1 MKIGIAFRIALRE
14 LRGGLRGFWVFLA
27 CLALGVGAIAA
38 VGSVRTSIEE
48 GLSQQGAVLLGGDA
62 ELDFTYRFADQA
74 ERDWMA
80 SVSERVSEIVDFRS
94 MAVAGTG
101 QTADRALTQVK
112 AVDDLYPLYG
122 EMRLSPEMPL
132 EQALQG
138 DGSTSSAVM
147 EQVLM
152 DRLGLSVGDIFSLG
166 TKRFVLTAAIAH
178 EPDNAS
184 AGFGLG
190 PRTIVASSALEGSG
204 LLSPGS
210 IFETKY
216 RMILPAGADLEQ
228 LEAEAES
235 RFQDT
240 GAHWHDRRSGAPGVE
255 RFVERI
261 GSFLVLV
268 GLAGLAVGGVGVSA
282 AVRAYLDGK
291 TAVIAT
297 LKTLG
302 ASGRTIFS
310 IYLLQIGMLAMTG
323 ITLGLIFGAAVPVLL
338 SPVIEAALPVEAAIG
353 VHVAPLAEAALYGAL
368 TALIFTLWP
377 LAKAEEI
384 RAAALFRDPAG
395 QMHGWPRPFFLIM
408 IVLLTVALV
417 ALAAAFSASP
427 RLALWTAGGILAAL
441 IVLVIA
447 ALGVKYLA
455 ARLARAK
462 ALRGHT
468 ALRLA
473 MGSVGGPSGETTSV
487 VLSLGLGLAVLA
499 AVGQIDANL
508 RSAIERDLPEVAPS
522 YFFVDIQQSQLD
534 GFLDRV
540 TNDPRVSR
548 VDTAPMLRGVLTKIN
563 GVSAR
568 EVAGDHWVV
577 RGDRGITYSATP
589 PENSTITQG
598 EWWPEDYSGPP
609 LVSVAEEEAMEIGLN
624 MGDILTINVLGR
636 DIDARIANLRIV
648 DFSDASINFVLTLN
662 PSALAGAPHTNIA
675 TVYAEEAAEAPLL
688 RDVAGDYP
696 NITAIRVRD
705 AIARVATA
713 LDGIAAATSYGA
725 AATLLTGFIVLLG
738 AAAAGEPARIF
749 EAAVLKTVGGTRG
762 KILASFAIRSAILGA
777 AAGLVALL
785 AGVTAGWSI
794 MTFVMEAPYRLEIG
808 SALAIVGGG
817 TFATLVAGLAYAW
830 RPLTA
835 RPARVLRG
843 RE

>member
-1 MKIGIAFRIALRE
+1 MRAAVAFRIALRE

-27 CLALGVGAIAA
+27 CLTLGVGAIAA
-38 VGSVRTSIEE
+38 VGSVRTSIEQ

-62 ELDFTYRFADQA
+62 ELEFTYRFADKK

-80 SVSERVSEIVDFRS
+80 SVSQRVSEIVDFRS
-94 MAVAGTG
+94 MAVTG
-101 QTADRALTQVK
+101 VGNDADRALTQVK
-112 AVDDLYPLYG
+112 AVDNLYPLYG
-122 EMRLSPEMPL
+122 DIRLLPEMPL
-132 EQALQG
+132 EKALRG
-138 DGSTSSAVM
+138 NGPVPGAVM
-147 EQVLM
+147 DRVLM
-152 DRLGLSVGDIFSLG
+152 DRLGLSVGDTFHLG
-166 TKRFVLTAAIAH
+166 TKPFYLAAAIAH

-190 PRTIVASSALEGSG
+190 PRTIVATAALDGSG
-204 LLSPGS
+204 LLEPGS

-216 RMILPAGADLEQ
+216 RMILPEADDLEK
-228 LEAEAES
+228 LKSEAKALFE
-235 RFQDT
+235 DT
-240 GAHWHDRRSGAPGVE
+240 GAHWHDRRNGAPGVQ

-282 AVRAYLDGK
+282 AVRAYLGSK

-302 ASGRTIFS
+302 ADGRTIFLV
-310 IYLLQIGMLAMTG
+310 YLMQIGVLAAIG
-323 ITLGLIFGAAVPVLL
+323 IGSGLMFGAAAPVLL
-338 SPVIEAALPVEAAIG
+338 APVIESTLPVQAAIG
-353 VHVAPLAEAALYGAL
+353 VHIAPLAEAAVYGVL

-377 LAKAEEI
+377 LAKAGEI

-395 QMHGWPRPFFLIM
+395 QMHGWPRPFFLIL
-408 IVLLTVALV
+408 ILFLTAALV
-417 ALAAAFSASP
+417 ALATVFSGAP

-441 IVLVIA
+441 AILVVA

-455 ARLARAK
+455 ARLARAR

-473 MGSVGGPSGETTSV
+473 LGAVGGPSGESTSV

-499 AVGQIDANL
+499 AIGQIDANL

-534 GFLDRV
+534 GFLERV
-540 TNDPRVSR
+540 TRDPRVSR
-548 VDTAPMLRGVLTKIN
+548 VDTAPMLRGVLTRIN

-589 PENSTITQG
+589 PEHSTLTQG
-598 EWWPEDYSGPP
+598 DWWPEDYSGPP
-609 LVSVAEEEAMEIGLN
+609 LVSVAEEEAQEIGLKL
-624 MGDILTINVLGR
+624 GDTLTINVLGR
-636 DIDARIANLRIV
+636 DIDAKIANFRIV

-662 PSALAGAPHTNIA
+662 PSALVGAPHTNIA
-675 TVYAEEAAEAPLL
+675 TVYAEQTAEAPLL
-688 RDVAGDYP
+688 RDLAGDYP

-705 AIARVATA
+705 AIARVSDA

-725 AATLLTGFIVLLG
+725 GATLLTGFIVLLG
-738 AAAAGEPARIF
+738 AAAAGEPARLF
-749 EAAVLKTVGGTRG
+749 EAAVLKTVGSTRA
-762 KILASFAIRSAILGA
+762 KILASFAFRSAILGA
-777 AAGLVALL
+777 AAGMVALL
-785 AGVTAGWSI
+785 AGVIAGWSI
-794 MTFVMEAPYRLEIG
+794 ITFVMETAYRLELV

-817 TFATLVAGLAYAW
+817 TVATLVAGLAYAW

-835 RPARVLRG
+835 RPAQVLRG